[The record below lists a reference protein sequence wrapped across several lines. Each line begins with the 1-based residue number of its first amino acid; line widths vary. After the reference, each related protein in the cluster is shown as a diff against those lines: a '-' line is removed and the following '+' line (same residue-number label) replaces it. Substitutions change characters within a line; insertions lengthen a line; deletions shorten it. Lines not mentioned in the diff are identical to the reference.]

1 MPDSVT
7 SLVCRPN
14 IDRRKLM
21 RRFAASALI
30 LILAIVCSSAHHY
43 IMAQSPSPPV
53 PPEWQTHAEKTD
65 YRETPRYDETIAY
78 SRKLAAASPL
88 IRFQSFG
95 RSGEGRE
102 LPLLVAATGNTFT
115 PQTARKA

>member
-1 MPDSVT
+1 M
-7 SLVCRPN
+7 L
-14 IDRRKLM
+14 
-21 RRFAASALI
+21 RFIASAFRFLLLFLI
-30 LILAIVCSSAHHY
+30 PGFQQM
-43 IMAQSPSPPV
+43 IMAQSTSPPV
-53 PPEWQTHAEKTD
+53 PPAWQTHAEKTD